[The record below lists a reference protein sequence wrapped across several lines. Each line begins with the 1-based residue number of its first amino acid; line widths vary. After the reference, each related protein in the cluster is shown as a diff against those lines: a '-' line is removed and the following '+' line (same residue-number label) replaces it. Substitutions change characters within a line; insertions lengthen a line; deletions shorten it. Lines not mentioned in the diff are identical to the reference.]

1 MMIKNLPL
9 GFEGSG
15 SSPGAATKTPENQA
29 LLIALSSERESTRMT
44 GAAHGNFMVTS
55 ALARV
60 PRGARHLGILSGHLV
75 ELVTEIRRQLDVAA
89 RS

>member
-1 MMIKNLPL
+1 
-9 GFEGSG
+9 
-15 SSPGAATKTPENQA
+15 
-29 LLIALSSERESTRMT
+29 MT

-75 ELVTEIRRQLDVAA
+75 ELVTKIMRQLDVAA